1 MYTNLLFG
9 RTPLRR
15 IIRRPVVRRPVL
27 RRPVINQFGGNGAD
41 IFYNNGGVGP
51 PGPPGPPG
59 NPSPVAVTTVVTTP
73 YIVLFTDYMLAVD
86 VEGPATIVLPI
97 APVGTV
103 FIVKDIDGDAA
114 TNLITIS
121 GLGSTIDGSP
131 TATIDSNYGSITL
144 IFNGTE
150 WNIV

>member
-1 MYTNLLFG
+1 MTLIMPMAAVILVPSTLQ
-9 RTPLRR
+9 TP
-15 IIRRPVVRRPVL
+15 
-27 RRPVINQFGGNGAD
+27 Q
-41 IFYNNGGVGP
+41 
-51 PGPPGPPG
+51 
-59 NPSPVAVTTVVTTP
+59 S
-73 YIVLFTDYMLAVD
+73 AVD

-114 TNLITIS
+114 VNPITIA

-131 TATIDSNYGSITL
+131 TATIDTNYGSITL

-150 WNIV
+150 WSIV